1 MQAMKALS
9 PPLLLFV
16 LFASVPIV
24 QLVFAAVV
32 WWAIP
37 VSQERGLFGDMF
49 GAVNALFS
57 GLAFAGI
64 VFTLIQQRK
73 QNALSASENERA
85 ARLSAMSVLVAA
97 YSERAR
103 YLDSRASADSNK
115 IQSYIAKID
124 ALAVQLES
132 ELERSLK
139 S

>member
-1 MQAMKALS
+1 MKLAPRQMLI
-9 PPLLLFV
+9 LG

-24 QLVFAAVV
+24 QVLFAVV
-32 WWAIP
+32 VWRTMPEPQA
-37 VSQERGLFGDMF
+37 RGQFGDMF

-64 VFTLIQQRK
+64 VFTLFQQRR
-73 QNALSASENERA
+73 QNALSAAANERA

-103 YLDSRASADSNK
+103 YFDSRASSDSSK
-115 IQSYIAKID
+115 VQSYNAKID
-124 ALAVQLES
+124 SLAAQLEG